1 MDTVWNELARPV
13 ITDVLF
19 AVITLFIAA
28 VGIFLLRKW
37 KELGKY
43 ITAKR
48 QATKALGTESLQNT
62 LWSIAQEA
70 YVKAEYAAEK
80 LAGSEKMDVALN
92 YALDKLRGLGINHTR
107 DEVKTK
113 IQEAW
118 VKLDKVPNQQG
129 TTSVV
134 PQITISHDNANPEAV
149 AKVLRA
155 EIEKAVQS
163 G

>member
-1 MDTVWNELARPV
+1 M
-13 ITDVLF
+13 
-19 AVITLFIAA
+19 ITLFVAA
-28 VGIFLLRKW
+28 AGIFLLRKW

-43 ITAKR
+43 ISAKR
-48 QATKALGTESLQNT
+48 QATKALGAESIQNT

-80 LAGSEKMDVALN
+80 LAGSEKMDIALN

-118 VKLDKVPNQQG
+118 VKLDKVPNQQA
-129 TTSVV
+129 TTNVV

-149 AKVLRA
+149 AKVLRE